1 MLASIHPLG
10 EQGRRQRWGVTVSA
24 FVIGTVTGAALVGAA
39 LGLVGSEL
47 GLPGRPSPLA
57 TGLLILALAVLG
69 AGLDLRVGGL
79 SVPTVGRQVNEQW
92 LGLYR
97 GWVYG
102 ASFGFQLGL
111 GVVTVVSTFTVY
123 LALVLAAL
131 TGSLLG
137 GLAGGATFGLVRGA
151 TVLAAADVREPQQLH
166 RLHRRLQAWDGA
178 TRRLAVAAQGLVA
191 LGMVAALVG
200 R

>member
-1 MLASIHPLG
+1 MLSSIHPLG

-24 FVIGTVTGAALVGAA
+24 YLIGTVAGAALAGGV
-39 LGLVGSEL
+39 LGLIGSRL
-47 GLPGRPSPLA
+47 GLPGRPGPLA
-57 TGLLILALAVLG
+57 TGVLVLALAVVG
-69 AGLDLRVGGL
+69 VGLDLRVGGL
-79 SVPTVGRQVNEQW
+79 SLPTVGRQVNEQW

-123 LALVLAAL
+123 LALILAAL
-131 TGSLLG
+131 TGSWVG
-137 GLAGGATFGLVRGA
+137 GLAVGATFGLVRGA
-151 TVLAAADVREPQQLH
+151 TLLAAADVHEPHQLH

-178 TRRLAVAAQGLVA
+178 TRRLAVGVQGLVA